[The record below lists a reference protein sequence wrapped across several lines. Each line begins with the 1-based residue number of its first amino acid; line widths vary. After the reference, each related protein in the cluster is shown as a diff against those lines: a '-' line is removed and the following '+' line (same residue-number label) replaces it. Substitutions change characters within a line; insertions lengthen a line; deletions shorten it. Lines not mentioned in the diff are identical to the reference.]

1 MSTLLEKQCETFEHH
16 CGGELGFKAIHVET
30 GKTLEFKANDTFLMC
45 STFKIPM
52 AICLLQK
59 IESKEFHLTDLYSI
73 TEYDLRPGS
82 SPTLT
87 QFSYEAPISMSLR
100 NLLQLMLQESCN
112 TSTDILLRLMG
123 GPSAVMKFLQRA
135 GIQNMRIDRYMLE
148 MIADSEGVKDLPVD
162 HRITL
167 NEYKVREKA
176 VSEEDILKAKAIFR
190 TDDKD
195 TATPSAMAL
204 LLEKLF
210 KQELLT
216 KEHSHLLLQIM
227 RRCKRGPLRLMGLLP
242 HSTSVAHK
250 TGTFSGYTSD
260 VGIITLPHHA
270 GHVAI
275 AAYIK
280 YSTKGLTHDE
290 RVLAEVGRTVYDY
303 FLVG

>member
-1 MSTLLEKQCETFEHH
+1 MLLLEKQFTTFEHY
-16 CGGELGFKAIHVET
+16 CSGELGFQAIHVET
-30 GKTLEFKANDTFLMC
+30 GKTLGFKAYDTFLMC

-59 IESKEFHLTDLYSI
+59 VESNEFHLTDLYSV

-87 QFSYEAPISMSLR
+87 QFSYDAPISMSLR

-123 GPSAVMKFLQRA
+123 GPPAVMKFLQKA

-148 MIADSEGVKDLPVD
+148 MIADSEGVKDLPAD

-167 NEYKVREKA
+167 SEYKVREKA
-176 VSEEDILKAKAIFR
+176 VSQENVLKAELVFSK
-190 TDDKD
+190 DNKD
-195 TATPSAMAL
+195 TATPFAMAL
-204 LLEKLF
+204 LLERLF
-210 KQELLT
+210 KHEFLT
-216 KEHSHLLLQIM
+216 KDHTNLLLQIM

-242 HSTSVAHK
+242 HGTSVAHK
-250 TGTFSGYTSD
+250 TGTFTSYTSD

-280 YSTKGLTHDE
+280 YSKKGLTHDE

-303 FLVG
+303 FLM